1 MIPSPTVSALNLG
14 PFTIH
19 FYALS
24 IILGIAVAIFVGR
37 KRYQQSGGNPE
48 EVSDAAIWAVPF
60 GIIGGRLYHVLSSP
74 QQYFGQGGNPVDALR
89 IWQGGLGI
97 WGAISFGAIGVLIY
111 FKKQK
116 TTLSFSKFLDAL
128 APGVVLAQA
137 IGRIGNWFNQE
148 LFGKPTQLPWGLEIE
163 PSKRPDGYEEFLTFP
178 PTFLYE
184 LLWCVGVAIV
194 LIKLPGFI
202 KKIPK
207 KSGDVFV
214 LYVLAYSI
222 GRLWIEALRI
232 DDANMIFGLR
242 LNIWVSLIAIFGS
255 FAYLIRSKPSHNEIN
270 RNISS

>member
-1 MIPSPTVSALNLG
+1 LIPSPGVSALNLG

-19 FYALS
+19 FYALC
-24 IILGIAVAIFVGR
+24 IILGIAVAIFIGR
-37 KRYQQSGGNPE
+37 KRYQLLGGNAE

-60 GIIGGRLYHVLSSP
+60 GIIGGRTYHVITSP

-97 WGAISFGAIGVLIY
+97 WGAIAFGAVGSFIY
-111 FKKQK
+111 FKKQE

-148 LFGKPTQLPWGLEIE
+148 LFGKPTQLPWGLKIE
-163 PSKRPDGYEEFLTFP
+163 QSKRPDGYEQFLTFH

-184 LLWCVGVAIV
+184 LLWCVAVAVV
-194 LIKLPGFI
+194 LIKLPGFFQ
-202 KKIPK
+202 KVPK
-207 KSGDVFV
+207 KSGDLFV
-214 LYVLAYSI
+214 LYILTYSI

-232 DDANMIFGLR
+232 DDANIILGLR
-242 LNIWVSLIAIFGS
+242 LNIWVSLLAIFGS
-255 FAYLIRSKPSHNEIN
+255 LAYLIRSKQSNDEAN